1 MKEQSKFNLRTKKI
15 VVLICVVASSPLAA
29 QDFRPGESLAE
40 LTVQADAGDAASRFR
55 LGYRYER
62 ALGGVITSD
71 LVKAYNL
78 YCAAARSGDG
88 DGAYRLGR
96 LYWTGLGVAK
106 DTLTA
111 VSWLAMAAK
120 NGNPDAAR
128 MLRRFPD
135 LPTPTT
141 PECRRRAPTVRLYG
155 PPADLA
161 RFRTAAQGPVSA
173 MVRAMAPEFGLDP
186 ELVLAVVA
194 VESDF
199 RPDIVSHR
207 NAQGLMQLIP
217 ETARRFGVRDAF
229 DPVENL
235 AGGMRYLRWLLAR
248 FQGDVKLALAGYN
261 AGEGAVIRYGGV
273 PPYRETINYVE
284 RVGRLFPAARHPYD
298 PAVR

>member
-1 MKEQSKFNLRTKKI
+1 MNVQTGFRLYAPIMAAI
-15 VVLICVVASSPLAA
+15 VCAAASSLPA

-40 LTVQADAGDAASRFR
+40 LTAQADAGDAASRFR

-62 ALGGVITSD
+62 ALGGVAASD

-78 YCAAARSGDG
+78 YCASARSGDG

-96 LYWTGLGVAK
+96 LYWTGLGVSK

-111 VSWLAMAAK
+111 VSWLAVAAK
-120 NGNPDAAR
+120 NGNADAAR
-128 MLRRFPD
+128 MLRRFPN
-135 LPTPTT
+135 LPTPKT
-141 PECRRRAPTVRLYG
+141 PECRRRTQNHPRLYG

-161 RFRTAAQGPVSA
+161 RFRAAAQGPVSA

-273 PPYRETINYVE
+273 PPYRETINYVD
-284 RVGRLFPAARHPYD
+284 RVARLYPAARHPYD
-298 PAVR
+298 PAAR